1 MKETKTPETETP
13 STDSDRASTGVLFL
27 PKVVHLAIDVADK
40 GQSTVIAVLQDA
52 RSELRTAIDGG
63 LEYAEKLATGAL
75 RFSRKIVQRVDDTS
89 REALASAERALAN
102 AVTKARETTR
112 AAGET
117 ASGALRSQAS

>member
-1 MKETKTPETETP
+1 MTTKTETETETTP
-13 STDSDRASTGVLFL
+13 PDSDRASTGVLFL
-27 PKVVHLAIDVADK
+27 PKVVHLAINAADR

-75 RFSRKIVQRVDDTS
+75 RFSRNIVARVDDTS
-89 REALASAERALAN
+89 KEALASAERALAT

-112 AAGET
+112 
-117 ASGALRSQAS
+117 RR

>member
-1 MKETKTPETETP
+1 MTTKTETETTP
-13 STDSDRASTGVLFL
+13 PDSDRASTGVLFL
-27 PKVVHLAIDVADK
+27 PKVVHLAINAADR

-75 RFSRKIVQRVDDTS
+75 RFSRKIVARVDDTS
-89 REALASAERALAN
+89 KEALASAERALAT

-117 ASGALRSQAS
+117 ASGAQRSQAS